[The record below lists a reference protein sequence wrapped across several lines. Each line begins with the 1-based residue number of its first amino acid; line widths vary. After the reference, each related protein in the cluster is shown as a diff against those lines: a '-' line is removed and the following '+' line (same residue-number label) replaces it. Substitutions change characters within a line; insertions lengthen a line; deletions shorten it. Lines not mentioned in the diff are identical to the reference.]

1 MAKIGKLL
9 LSTAALVGTAAT
21 AYYLYKNVKINA
33 KIEVDLNGDED
44 LDDFSEEEDT
54 TPNYVTLNT
63 DNSPVKEAVEKVA
76 EIAEDVKEE
85 ASEVVEEAKE
95 QAAEV
100 VDEVKEAVTNVAEDF
115 SALSDQMAV
124 EESVEEFFN
133 DED

>member
-1 MAKIGKLL
+1 MAKIGKIL

-21 AYYLYKNVKINA
+21 AYYLYKNVKIHVGP
-33 KIEVDLNGDED
+33 IEEEGDED
-44 LDDFSEEEDT
+44 LDDFSEEEETEET
-54 TPNYVTLNT
+54 TYVTLNP
-63 DNSPVKEAVEKVA
+63 DSPVKEAVEKAA

-85 ASEVVEEAKE
+85 AAEVVEEVKE

-100 VDEVKEAVTNVAEDF
+100 IEEVKEAVTNIAEDF
-115 SALSDQMAV
+115 STLSDQMAV